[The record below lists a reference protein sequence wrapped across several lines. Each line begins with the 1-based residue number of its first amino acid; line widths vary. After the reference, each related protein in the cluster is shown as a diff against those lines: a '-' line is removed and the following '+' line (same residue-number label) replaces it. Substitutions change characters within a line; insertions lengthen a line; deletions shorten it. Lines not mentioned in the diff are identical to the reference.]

1 MKNQVDLIRASSSH
15 HSIAHVLNSTL
26 AKQQVL
32 NVKQDV
38 INSKTKLLYIAPET
52 FSKNETIDFLN
63 IPPDK
68 KKMLKENMIWCNLQ
82 YDKYNEK
89 D

>member
-1 MKNQVDLIRASSSH
+1 MNILK
-15 HSIAHVLNSTL
+15 VLNYL
-26 AKQQVL
+26 K
-32 NVKQDV
+32 N
-38 INSKTKLLYIAPET
+38 LYKIIET
-52 FSKNETIDFLN
+52 TDFLN

-89 D
+89 DQRL